1 MNRALQVFSDEID
14 RLTVGSQTLST
25 EAFVCAP
32 VHAPWLRREEGE
44 NGRVADKPL
53 ADDMRSPEASKG
65 RIFRL
70 AFVNEAA
77 ALPAFEQLAVVVK
90 DGDPAIATAAK
101 PGTPASERTSR
112 PGKRDRLFD
121 VSPFDGLVRPKT
133 VCEFNGIAL
142 DPEIDRTGWLA
153 VAGPTPSP

>member
-1 MNRALQVFSDEID
+1 M
-14 RLTVGSQTLST
+14 
-25 EAFVCAP
+25 
-32 VHAPWLRREEGE
+32 
-44 NGRVADKPL
+44 
-53 ADDMRSPEASKG
+53 
-65 RIFRL
+65 
-70 AFVNEAA
+70 
-77 ALPAFEQLAVVVK
+77 PAFEQLAVVVK
-90 DGDPAIATAAK
+90 DGDPATATAAK